1 MEKTKGKFITFLKKN
16 AVYVVLALCVL
27 AVGLSVALTIF
38 DGKTTSVDST
48 LDASQ
53 DSVGSVDENDKV
65 DAPVDVPNEPVSTVI
80 TFIMPVQNATEIG
93 EYSES
98 MVFNSL
104 LGRFSTHMAVDF
116 FAPEGTLVYATY
128 GGTIESVENTLLKG
142 TSITIDHGNGLKTVY
157 NSILD
162 GDRVTVGQTV
172 KQGDVIGEI
181 SVSNRQEADLGA
193 HLHFEVYENGVN
205 IDPAK
210 YLTFDE
216 K

>member
-1 MEKTKGKFITFLKKN
+1 MEKTKGNFFTFLKKN
-16 AVYVVLALCVL
+16 AVYIVLVLCIL
-27 AVGLSVALTIF
+27 AVGLSVALTLV
-38 DGKTTSVDST
+38 DGKSASIDST
-48 LDASQ
+48 LGSEQ
-53 DSVGSVDENDKV
+53 DSVGSVDENENV
-65 DAPVDVPNEPVSTVI
+65 DSPADIPDEPVSNVV

-142 TSITIDHGNGLKTVY
+142 TTITIDHGNGLKTVY

-162 GDRVTVGQTV
+162 GDRVMPGQTV

-193 HLHFEVYENGVN
+193 HLHFEVYEDGVN

>member
-1 MEKTKGKFITFLKKN
+1 MEKTKGNFFTFLKKN
-16 AVYVVLALCVL
+16 AVYIVLVLCIL
-27 AVGLSVALTIF
+27 AVGLSVALTLV
-38 DGKTTSVDST
+38 DGKSASIDST
-48 LDASQ
+48 LGSEQ
-53 DSVGSVDENDKV
+53 DSVGSVDENENV
-65 DAPVDVPNEPVSTVI
+65 DSPADIPDEPVSNVV

-142 TSITIDHGNGLKTVY
+142 TTITIDHGNGLKTVY

-193 HLHFEVYENGVN
+193 HLHFEVYEDGVN

>member
-1 MEKTKGKFITFLKKN
+1 MEKTKGNFFTFLKKN
-16 AVYVVLALCVL
+16 AVYIVLVLCVL
-27 AVGLSVALTIF
+27 AVGLSVALTLV
-38 DGKTTSVDST
+38 DGKSASIDST
-48 LDASQ
+48 LGSEQ
-53 DSVGSVDENDKV
+53 DSVGSVDENENV
-65 DAPVDVPNEPVSTVI
+65 DSPADIPDEPVSNVV

-142 TSITIDHGNGLKTVY
+142 TTITIDHGNGLKTVY

-162 GDRVTVGQTV
+162 GDRVMPGQTV

-193 HLHFEVYENGVN
+193 HLHFEVYEDGVN